1 MVREYMGAVCF
12 AQLRGFRPDYYSY
25 FSNFVTAKKLATLLS
40 PSRNIFQMLFQ
51 RPRKS
56 RLSPTCTSWRTTTW
70 TNTVIQRRVILRL
83 SFHPINHPSP
93 PPPPST
99 RLATNLSVF
108 FPSLDV
114 TDSVS
119 FFLFSL
125 LSTNRYG
132 D

>member
-56 RLSPTCTSWRTTTW
+56 RLSPTCILAHNNVDKHRYTATSDIKT
-70 TNTVIQRRVILRL
+70 
-83 SFHPINHPSP
+83 F
-93 PPPPST
+93 
-99 RLATNLSVF
+99 
-108 FPSLDV
+108 
-114 TDSVS
+114 VS
-119 FFLFSL
+119 S
-125 LSTNRYG
+125 